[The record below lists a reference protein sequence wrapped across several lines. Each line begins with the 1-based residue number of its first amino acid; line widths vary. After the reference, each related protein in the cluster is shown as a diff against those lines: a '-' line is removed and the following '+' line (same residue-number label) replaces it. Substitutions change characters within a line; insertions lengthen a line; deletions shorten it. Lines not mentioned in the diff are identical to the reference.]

1 MYNKDTGLKN
11 SNIRSVLI
19 DDDNKVWL
27 GTTEGVVILNISTG
41 EIVDMSSLSSKYN
54 IEDKL
59 NGCIYKDSHGIYW
72 IGYFLDGG
80 LLKFDPKTQKQN
92 YTG

>member
-1 MYNKDTGLKN
+1 
-11 SNIRSVLI
+11 LI
-19 DDDNKVWL
+19 DDNNKVWL

-41 EIVDMSSLSSKYN
+41 EIEDMSSLSSKYN

-59 NGCIYKDSHGIYW
+59 NGCIYKDSDGIYW

-80 LLKFDPKTQKQN
+80 LLKFDPKTQKTKLYRMREN
-92 YTG
+92 D